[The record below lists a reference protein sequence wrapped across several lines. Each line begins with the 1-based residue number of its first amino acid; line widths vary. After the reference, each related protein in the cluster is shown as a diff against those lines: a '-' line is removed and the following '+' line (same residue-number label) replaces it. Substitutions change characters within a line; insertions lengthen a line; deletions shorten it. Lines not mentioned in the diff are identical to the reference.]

1 MQCARSICGRDGR
14 LHPVP
19 HPEPVPT
26 NHVAASGTPGRHSGP
41 ECGADPRGGFRSC
54 QDPWRD
60 PGHHWTR
67 CVSHCDS
74 AQIACAHLPPFHSIK
89 LRPRTCWLCCCPQ
102 PRIGH
107 QISSPGAGPE
117 TPCYVFYRCHPQR
130 SRKSTSKHHTLMV
143 TCHMW
148 IKQTQCTHGDSYVHS
163 LYRHGCIH
171 THSPQLWS
179 S

>member
-1 MQCARSICGRDGR
+1 MCLHISCRHRSVQCARSICGRDGR

-130 SRKSTSKHHTLMV
+130 SRKSTRKHHTLMV

-148 IKQTQCTHGDSYVHS
+148 IKQT
-163 LYRHGCIH
+163 
-171 THSPQLWS
+171 
-179 S
+179 